1 LQEALSLAKSSIH
14 PSKHLFEIPMSLME
28 ANFNNDW
35 LLRIT
40 RLNLLKNW
48 MQNHLDL
55 IPELL
60 EIARKAGD
68 AILKIYH
75 SEADFGVEAKSDSS
89 PLTLAD
95 KAANEVICRG
105 LEALPVSFP
114 IISEE
119 NKLLPYEVRRTWAQ
133 CWLVDPLDGTKEFI
147 KRNGDFTVN
156 IALVENG
163 EVVAGVVGIPA
174 QDELY
179 WAVKGQGAFMI
190 KNRAEKPIHAAQ
202 FSQAD
207 TGLNIV
213 CSRSH
218 LTPETEAFISKY
230 TTPNLVSRGSA
241 LKFLLLAKGDAHV
254 YPRIAPTME
263 WDTAAA
269 QIVLEEAGGKVLVF
283 ETGEPMRYNREN
295 LLNPSFV
302 AYGTVIG
309 D

>member
-1 LQEALSLAKSSIH
+1 
-14 PSKHLFEIPMSLME
+14 M
-28 ANFNNDW
+28 
-35 LLRIT
+35 
-40 RLNLLKNW
+40 
-48 MQNHLDL
+48 
-55 IPELL
+55 
-60 EIARKAGD
+60 
-68 AILKIYH
+68 
-75 SEADFGVEAKSDSS
+75 
-89 PLTLAD
+89 
-95 KAANEVICRG
+95 
-105 LEALPVSFP
+105 
-114 IISEE
+114 
-119 NKLLPYEVRRTWAQ
+119 
-133 CWLVDPLDGTKEFI
+133 
-147 KRNGDFTVN
+147 N

-174 QDELY
+174 QGELY

-190 KNRAEKPIHAAQ
+190 KNQAEKPIHAAQ
-202 FSQAD
+202 FSQGD

-230 TTPNLVSRGSA
+230 TNPNLVSRGSA
-241 LKFLLLAKGDAHV
+241 LKFLLLAKGEAHV

-302 AYGTVIG
+302 AYGTVLG